1 MSLLIVLIG
10 LVSYDR
16 LTVREYPN
24 IDEPTVSVV
33 TVYQGASPEI
43 IETEVTTIIEDSLS
57 GIEGIKTITS
67 ESRQEQSQISIVFK
81 MERNADDAAAE
92 VRDRVGRV
100 RADLPFDIEQPVI
113 AKVEADAEPIL
124 YMSFSSD
131 QHSPEELTDYVDRYV
146 TDQLEM
152 IDGVAEAQILGGRKY
167 SMRIWLDPALLTAR
181 NVTPQDVENAIRA
194 QNIEVPGG
202 RLESSAREFTVLSD
216 TSLNSPEQFE
226 QIIVRKVGST
236 LVRLGD
242 VGRAEIGPE
251 SVRENMRY
259 NGGQAVAIGLVKQ
272 SVANPLDISE
282 KLHELLPQLRESFP
296 EGMETKVV

>member
-1 MSLLIVLIG
+1 MKISETSIKRPVLATVMSLLIVLIG

-124 YMSFSSD
+124 YMAFSSD
-131 QHSPEELTDYVDRYV
+131 QHSNEEITDYVDRYV

-152 IDGVAEAQILGGRKY
+152 IDGVAEAQLLGARKY

-181 NVTPQDVENAIRA
+181 GVTPQDVEDAIRS
-194 QNIEVPGG
+194 QNIEV
-202 RLESSAREFTVLSD
+202 
-216 TSLNSPEQFE
+216 
-226 QIIVRKVGST
+226 
-236 LVRLGD
+236 
-242 VGRAEIGPE
+242 
-251 SVRENMRY
+251 
-259 NGGQAVAIGLVKQ
+259 
-272 SVANPLDISE
+272 
-282 KLHELLPQLRESFP
+282 
-296 EGMETKVV
+296 MEYDPV